1 MFGFNCPYCPC
12 GYSDEV
18 CIIEHLKEKHNK
30 TVFPCKICKKLL
42 SRKDD
47 LKRHISHA
55 HGESKHENFQCLQ
68 CEYKT
73 KRKENLNKHVKN
85 KHEKAEYKCDIC
97 SKTFNWKQS
106 MMKHKKTHEET
117 KQDTHE
123 QFGEGENPDENP
135 VAGNS
140 EQNNQGQ
147 DNETNRQNPTYEENS
162 SFNQLLLERIYR
174 NIKCHDILVCLGDLI
189 EEHFRELFEDYF
201 KKFRWCKFYIVV
213 QCNLE
218 KFNQDGFVGE
228 ASPYFHSKTVLMQG
242 MYEFDEL
249 MNKAKARIN
258 RRFENYISQG
268 SGWIMKSIE
277 KVTVKLTGLHRR
289 QS

>member
-1 MFGFNCPYCPC
+1 MFGFDCLYFPC
-12 GYSDEV
+12 GYSDEKW
-18 CIIEHLKEKHNK
+18 IIEHLKEKHNK

-47 LKRHISHA
+47 LKKHINRA
-55 HGESKHENFQCLQ
+55 HDESKLENFQCPQ

-73 KRKENLNKHVKN
+73 IRRGNLNKHMKN
-85 KHEKAEYKCDIC
+85 KHEKAKYKCDIC
-97 SKTFNWKQS
+97 NKTFNWKES
-106 MMKHKKTHEET
+106 MKRHKKSHE
-117 KQDTHE
+117 KPQQDTHE
-123 QFGEGENPDENP
+123 QYGEGENPDQNP
-135 VAGNS
+135 VAGNP
-140 EQNNQGQ
+140 EQNNQEQ

-258 RRFENYISQG
+258 RRFEDYISQG

>member
-1 MFGFNCPYCPC
+1 MN
-12 GYSDEV
+12 
-18 CIIEHLKEKHNK
+18 
-30 TVFPCKICKKLL
+30 
-42 SRKDD
+42 
-47 LKRHISHA
+47 RHI
-55 HGESKHENFQCLQ
+55 
-68 CEYKT
+68 
-73 KRKENLNKHVKN
+73 KN

-97 SKTFNWKQS
+97 NKTFNRKDN
-106 MMKHKKTHEET
+106 MMKHKKTHE
-117 KQDTHE
+117 KPQQDTHE
-123 QFGEGENPDENP
+123 QYGEGENPDENP
-135 VAGNS
+135 IAGNS
-140 EQNNQGQ
+140 EQNNQEH

-228 ASPYFHSKTVLMQG
+228 TSPYFHSKTVLMQG

-249 MNKAKARIN
+249 MKKARARIN
-258 RRFENYISQG
+258 RRFENYLSQG

-289 QS
+289 KS